1 MHPLFNNTDHLK
13 YKSFYTIKTFQK
25 GSIIFNEGDICN
37 EIGLV
42 LSGEIH
48 ISTLTNNDK
57 EYIISILHKDEI
69 FGENLLFS
77 SNNEYLGDCIS
88 ITESKILF
96 INKNNLFKLLEN
108 KTILENY
115 QKIISEKNTNLRH
128 KLKLYSQKSIQDRIM
143 FYLISEEK
151 KINSNIIPI
160 KNKESLAKLLNI
172 PRPSLSRELINLKNN
187 GIIVFDKYTITIIK
201 WYKNV
206 KMWNFFN

>member
-1 MHPLFNNTDHLK
+1 
-13 YKSFYTIKTFQK
+13 
-25 GSIIFNEGDICN
+25 
-37 EIGLV
+37 
-42 LSGEIH
+42 
-48 ISTLTNNDK
+48 
-57 EYIISILHKDEI
+57 
-69 FGENLLFS
+69 
-77 SNNEYLGDCIS
+77 
-88 ITESKILF
+88 
-96 INKNNLFKLLEN
+96 
-108 KTILENY
+108 
-115 QKIISEKNTNLRH
+115 
-128 KLKLYSQKSIQDRIM
+128 M